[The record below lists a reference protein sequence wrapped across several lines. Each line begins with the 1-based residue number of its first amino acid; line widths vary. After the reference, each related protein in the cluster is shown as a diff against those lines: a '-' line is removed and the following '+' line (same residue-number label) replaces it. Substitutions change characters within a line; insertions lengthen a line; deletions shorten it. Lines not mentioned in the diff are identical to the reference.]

1 MVLGSWEGCAI
12 VAHPR
17 RCGRRPFYTPG
28 LVTAGKSVMVN
39 RRELI
44 AAAGIAAAAA
54 GAASGADRP
63 APRRGQSRVWRI
75 GSPPSIANL
84 TLATRDTPEPG
95 PGEALVRVV
104 ASSINARDRGIV
116 AGIFFIGDRKA
127 SIPLSEGAGEVVA
140 LGAGVANV
148 KVGDRVACCHFP
160 DWVDGRW
167 NPAVYERDIGNTLD
181 GWLAEYALL
190 PAQGLVVLP
199 AAVSYESA
207 ATLASSGVTAWHALY
222 EVARLRPGQTVL
234 TLGTGGVSTIGL
246 QLAKATGARVVVT
259 SSRDDKLARLREL
272 GADVTVNYRTEPE
285 WGKTVAAQTGG
296 VDVVLENVGRPTLD
310 QSMEAC
316 APGATIVMIGTGPLP
331 QQLPKM
337 PGFYTKNL
345 TMKAISNG
353 SVRMFADLLNAMAAA
368 DIQPVI
374 EKTFAFEDAI
384 AAFREMEAS
393 DHVGKVLI
401 RHT

>member
-1 MVLGSWEGCAI
+1 
-12 VAHPR
+12 
-17 RCGRRPFYTPG
+17 
-28 LVTAGKSVMVN
+28 MVN
-39 RRELI
+39 RREVI
-44 AAAGIAAAAA
+44 AAATLAVGAASAA
-54 GAASGADRP
+54 GAAGARP
-63 APRRGQSRVWRI
+63 AGRRGQSRVWRI
-75 GSPPSIANL
+75 GSPPGIGNL
-84 TLATRDTPEPG
+84 QLTRRDTPEPG

-116 AGIFFIGDRKA
+116 AGIFAIGSRKT

-140 LGAGVANV
+140 VGPGVTGIA
-148 KVGDRVACCHFP
+148 VGDRVVCGHFP

-167 NPAVYERDIGNTLD
+167 NPAVYERDVGNTLD
-181 GWLAEYALL
+181 GWLTEYA
-190 PAQGLVVLP
+190 VLP
-199 AAVSYESA
+199 ASGLVRLPSAVSYETA

-246 QLAKATGARVVVT
+246 QLAKASGARVVVT
-259 SSRDDKLARLREL
+259 SSRDDKLARMQAL
-272 GADVTVNYRTEPE
+272 GADVTVNYRAEPD
-285 WGKTVAAQTGG
+285 WGRRVMALTGG

-316 APGATIVMIGTGPLP
+316 APGATLVMIGTGPLP

-337 PGFYTKNL
+337 PGFYQKNL
-345 TMKAISNG
+345 MLKAISNG
-353 SVRMFADLLNAMAAA
+353 SVRMFGDLLTGLATAGIEA
-368 DIQPVI
+368 VI
-374 EKTFAFEDAI
+374 EKTYAFEDAI
-384 AAFREMEAS
+384 AAFREMEAG

>member
-1 MVLGSWEGCAI
+1 
-12 VAHPR
+12 
-17 RCGRRPFYTPG
+17 
-28 LVTAGKSVMVN
+28 MVN
-39 RRELI
+39 RREVI
-44 AAAGIAAAAA
+44 AAAGLAAAAA
-54 GAASGADRP
+54 GPALAAGQP
-63 APRRGQSRVWRI
+63 APARGKSRAWRI
-75 GSPPSIANL
+75 GSPPAIASL
-84 TLATRDTPEPG
+84 TLVTRDTPEPG
-95 PGEALVRVV
+95 PGQVLVRVV

-116 AGIFFIGDRKA
+116 AGIFAIGANKA
-127 SIPLSEGAGEVVA
+127 SIPLSEGAGEVAA
-140 LGAGVANV
+140 LGPGVTNV

-160 DWVDGRW
+160 TWVDGRW
-167 NPAVYERDIGNTLD
+167 SPAVYESDIGNTLD

-199 AAVSYESA
+199 AAVSFESA

-259 SSRDDKLARLREL
+259 SSRDDKLARLRAL
-272 GADVTVNYRTEPE
+272 GADFTVNYRTEPD
-285 WGKTVAAQTGG
+285 WGKRVLGMTGG

-316 APGATIVMIGTGPLP
+316 APGACIVMIGTGPLP
-331 QQLPKM
+331 QQLPRM

-353 SVRMFADLLNAMAAA
+353 SVRMFADLLEAMAAA
-368 DIQPVI
+368 SIEPVI

-384 AAFREMEAS
+384 AAFREMEAG

-401 RHT
+401 RHAGS